1 MDPGPRKGIGTM
13 TLERVIRLVVIVS
26 LMNIATTSYL
36 LLGRPDLAV
45 REGAENIYN
54 AAAQLE
60 QEGKFEEA
68 ARLYEKVFYD
78 MSVSLVAPKAGQR
91 LADIYRRRLYDVE
104 KARRVLV
111 EAAAFKESV
120 FAEEAARD
128 LQFMEANWDGDG
140 ETLKLWYQASNTFRG
155 GKKQEALDILNR
167 IVTERPQAALRPTA
181 MLRAAKIAKELG
193 NNQQAGTYLRDF
205 LAAYPKDTGVAEA
218 RELLGKIR

>member
-1 MDPGPRKGIGTM
+1 M
-13 TLERVIRLVVIVS
+13 TLERVMRLVVIAA
-26 LMNIATTSYL
+26 LMNMATTTYL
-36 LLGRPDLAV
+36 LVGRPDLAV

-54 AAAQLE
+54 AAAGLE

-104 KARRVLV
+104 KARRVLQ

-128 LQFMEANWDGDG
+128 LQFMDAHWDGDG
-140 ETLKLWYQASNTFRG
+140 ETLKLWYQASNTFRS
-155 GKKQEALDILNR
+155 GKKQEALDILNK
-167 IVTERPQAALRPTA
+167 IITERTEATLRPTV
-181 MLRAAKIAKELG
+181 MLRAAKIAKEMG
-193 NNQQAGTYLRDF
+193 NNQRAGTYLRDF
-205 LAAYPKDTGVAEA
+205 LAAYPNDTGAAEA
-218 RELLGKIR
+218 RSLLGSLR